1 MHLVSRGKK
10 IHLQVMSISTNQE
23 RVFSFL
29 LLTLPA
35 NGAIRA
41 MLTLAEGF
49 AERGLKVDIVVL
61 KAKGDALKW
70 LPSKARVIELQC
82 ENRGLYKLWYLWS
95 LTRYLQKVQPAAL
108 ITTDDINYGS
118 IAKYLANVST
128 RVIISSQTNL
138 SNFLRYSPLR
148 VRLSPTAFLL
158 KRFLWF
164 YSWAD
169 AIAPVSQGVANDL
182 KDIAGCPL
190 ECVRVIYNPVVTPD
204 LLAKAQ
210 EPVSHPWFAPEAPPV
225 IVGVGRLNVQKDF
238 STLIRAFAK
247 VRQYLPAK
255 LMILGEGEER
265 SQLEALTDELGLSEE
280 VALPGFA
287 SNPYAFMSK
296 AAVFVLSSAYEGL
309 PTVLIEAMAVGTSVV
324 STDCPSGPKEIL
336 ASGKYG
342 SLVPVGDV
350 QALANAIV
358 TALKHPRDIEAS
370 QQQAQKFTLETA
382 VDSYLELIN
391 PNLVRSTVPIA
402 TAIPK

>member
-1 MHLVSRGKK
+1 MSR
-10 IHLQVMSISTNQE
+10 STNQE

-41 MLTLAEGF
+41 MLSLAEGF

-70 LPSKARVIELQC
+70 LPLKARVIELQC
-82 ENRGLYKLWYLWS
+82 GNRGLYKLWYLWS
-95 LTRYLQKVQPAAL
+95 LIRYLGKVKPVAL

-128 RVIISSQTNL
+128 KVIISSQTNL
-138 SNFLRYSPLR
+138 SNFLHYSPLR

-182 KDIAGCPL
+182 KDIAGRPL
-190 ECVRVIYNPVVTPD
+190 ERVRVIYNPVVTPD
-204 LLAKAQ
+204 LLALAQ
-210 EPVSHPWFAPEAPPV
+210 ESVNHPWFASKATPV

-265 SQLEALTDELGLSEE
+265 SQLEALIGELGLSEE

-309 PTVLIEAMAVGTSVV
+309 PTVLIEAMAVGTPVV

-358 TALKHPRDIEAS
+358 SALKHPTDIEAL
-370 QQQAQKFTLETA
+370 QQQAQKFSLETA

-391 PNLVRSTVPIA
+391 PNFVRSTVPIA